1 MFIGVRGSAQPEA
14 SARLQT
20 EPGQERRWEGRSKG
34 GRREEEE
41 RGRADQERSQEPR
54 DPEQE
59 IRPQLFLLGAK
70 EDTENLGNFSKQTFL
85 ACGEVYLGLVWSGSC
100 AVGSESCAP
109 YTLRKA
115 SSLSQVRS
123 PPPSRVLG
131 WGRGQGGVSAT
142 SAAAQEQGAAGS
154 LPSPCWLELGA
165 PASTPPQ
172 PPNTAASCLSGLL
185 SQQD

>member
-1 MFIGVRGSAQPEA
+1 MRAASGVHSAAGLALKPKSSHLCMPLHSEHFTTLHDLTIKL
-14 SARLQT
+14 SRRFDHRCFYL
-20 EPGQERRWEGRSKG
+20 GQRKIQRTWVTSN
-34 GRREEEE
+34 
-41 RGRADQERSQEPR
+41 
-54 DPEQE
+54 
-59 IRPQLFLLGAK
+59 FLV
-70 EDTENLGNFSKQTFL
+70 
-85 ACGEVYLGLVWSGSC
+85 CGEVYLGLVWSGPC
-100 AVGSESCAP
+100 AVGSEPRAP

-142 SAAAQEQGAAGS
+142 SAAAQEQGAAGP